1 MSASISSRLIRDPAV
16 YGGQHARAQIAQVAP
31 PPTPFHRSP
40 FSILGEDAANYT
52 RALTGV
58 PFSDS
63 TQSGN
68 ALARSGACHY
78 APASSIRYHL
88 LRRQPGLSS
97 LGNLE
102 NIG

>member
-1 MSASISSRLIRDPAV
+1 MTASFSSRLIRDPAV

-68 ALARSGACHY
+68 ALARERSMPLCSCFINPLPPT
-78 APASSIRYHL
+78 PAAARPYC
-88 LRRQPGLSS
+88 PF
-97 LGNLE
+97 
-102 NIG
+102 